1 MKKHQPVRLFNFLFT
16 TQSNHPH
23 NAFRERAIRII
34 VLIATS
40 FFSIFFLFDILIN
53 DMQLSAL
60 GWYGLIY
67 GIASTILIALHYR
80 KVDLAS
86 YCLISGLLLILLDP
100 TAAYWSPGTV
110 VLCLIFTF
118 AFQILITNERIRVGA
133 IFINLGIYT
142 YLVMSAS
149 RPSPLMSADYFSA
162 PLTALLAVYTSHGII
177 IGISHLIR
185 REQQLRDQQ
194 ELLIEQQRVEIL
206 RQFLGHSSHDLRTLL
221 SRISSSLYLAK
232 RKLPE
237 TEHSVLNGLT
247 DASDDLQ
254 KLVLS
259 MLDMAQLRD
268 DTDLVLTAIPVDK
281 LINRVIDQH
290 QDRIDEKK
298 ETIQITSQTTS
309 INILVDEDYIQR
321 ALSNVLL
328 NAIIYTPEGGDIK
341 ISTCVEKQTVVINIS
356 DTGIGISAEQLP
368 LIFDSFY
375 RGDSARNQSTGLN
388 GLGLSISKKII
399 DLHKGTISV
408 ASELGKGSIFT
419 IRLPIA

>member
-1 MKKHQPVRLFNFLFT
+1 MTLFKFLFT
-16 TQSNHPH
+16 IQSNHPH
-23 NAFRERAIRII
+23 NVFRERAIRVI

-40 FFSIFFLFDILIN
+40 FFSIFLFFDILIN
-53 DMQLSAL
+53 DIHLSAL
-60 GWYGLIY
+60 GWYGLTY
-67 GIASTILIALHYR
+67 SIALTILIALHYR
-80 KVDLAS
+80 NVDLAS
-86 YCLISGLLLILLDP
+86 YCLIPGVLLILLDP

-110 VLCLIFTF
+110 VLGLIFTF
-118 AFQILITNERIRVGA
+118 AFQTLITNERIRIGA
-133 IFINLGIYT
+133 VFINIGIYT

-149 RPSPLMSADYFSA
+149 RPSPLMSNDYFSS
-162 PLTALLAVYTSHGII
+162 PLTALLAVYMSHGII

-237 TEHSVLNGLT
+237 TEHKVLDGLT
-247 DASDDLQ
+247 EASEDLE

-268 DTDLVLTAIPVDK
+268 NTDLVLTAIPVDP
-281 LINRVIDQH
+281 LIKVVVAQH
-290 QDRIDEKK
+290 QDRADAKMQ
-298 ETIQITSQTTS
+298 TIQVTSQTTLT
-309 INILVDEDYIQR
+309 NILADRDYIMR
-321 ALSNVLL
+321 ALSNILL
-328 NAIIYTPEGGDIK
+328 NAIMYTPEGSNIK
-341 ISTCVEKQTVVINIS
+341 ISTYVEKQSVVIKVS
-356 DTGIGISAEQLP
+356 DTGIGISEEQLP

-399 DLHKGTISV
+399 GLHKGTISV
-408 ASELGKGSIFT
+408 TSELGKGSVFT